1 MCYTVHFTT
10 VLRCRAASWQLF
22 VTVALFMMARGT
34 MAFAFADGTHAD
46 CIAGGRPV
54 IEIEAA
60 SGDPIYQLGRTAI
73 AAPTAF
79 GYKITWNVAKLSSLP
94 PEVHDFIFF
103 HECAHAR
110 VPTSDEL
117 KANCVGLKEMRAAGR
132 AGFAVES
139 KLAAFYRPR
148 NSYWES
154 TLNCAS
160 ADAAAAQDR
169 GSRS

>member
-1 MCYTVHFTT
+1 MIV
-10 VLRCRAASWQLF
+10 RSSASRLGA
-22 VTVALFMMARGT
+22 TASGLLCGALFMMTRGA
-34 MAFAFADGTHAD
+34 MAFTFADGTHVD
-46 CIAGGRPV
+46 CISGGRPV
-54 IEIEAA
+54 VEIEAA
-60 SGDPIYQLGRTAI
+60 SGDPIDQLGRTAI
-73 AAPTAF
+73 AAPTAS
-79 GYKITWNVAKLSSLP
+79 GYKITWNVAKLNSLP

-139 KLAAFYRPR
+139 KLAAFYGPR

-154 TLNCAS
+154 TLKCAN
-160 ADAAAAQDR
+160 AATASQDR
-169 GSRS
+169 GSSAPAH